1 MRIWRFTGVSRVHLT
16 ILQCA
21 SWLLPSRQRE
31 EWTAE
36 WRGELW
42 YVCQRCQGQPSSRSV
57 GDEDPVVF
65 CLGAFQDAFWIRRNS
80 PRSDGPGAFRLESAL
95 GCGALLG
102 GLAVA
107 FLMIAL
113 LLPGA
118 RNAILQSP
126 YRDASSLVLISPD
139 GYLEARSPTISLE
152 EYQAWKHRSQSL
164 FTDFAFYRPILRR
177 TSVDGNRAADLNVAI
192 ASDNLFD
199 LLEIPVSS
207 SALEDARR
215 EHRTALVLRHSAWRR
230 YFGRDA
236 HVLGRCVEIA
246 GQRAVVVAV
255 VSDDSWRL
263 PGQVDA
269 WLLEDAR
276 DLNALPS
283 DSLGY
288 VLGHVSH
295 SANGTEAGR
304 GQWHMLVPRE
314 GGYDG
319 FDCVSLAERIREPFS
334 IFLFALMLAC
344 LALPATTPLPLG
356 DYPDYPQ
363 TNGSLFWATRLRRW
377 IFLSVKIGLIVPIVY
392 CGSLSLAYCRPLLD
406 PITSQYIQIFFAFTG
421 CLFLFRWALRDQR
434 QRCPV
439 CLRLLTN
446 PARVG
451 QPSRNFLSWNG
462 TELIC
467 NRGHGLLHVPEIATS
482 WFSTQRWLYLDPS
495 WNVLFHEA
503 YLPSAGMF

>member
-1 MRIWRFTGVSRVHLT
+1 MRIWRFMSTSRVHLA

-36 WRGELW
+36 WRSELW
-42 YVCQRCQGQPSSRSV
+42 YVCQRCKGQASSQAC
-57 GDEDPVVF
+57 GDEDAVAF

-80 PRSDGPGAFRLESAL
+80 PRLDGQSFRLESAVR
-95 GCGALLG
+95 CGVLLA
-102 GLAVA
+102 GLAVVSLVA
-107 FLMIAL
+107 AL

-118 RNAILQSP
+118 RSAILGSP
-126 YRDASSLVLISPD
+126 YRDADNLVLISPD
-139 GYLEARSPTISLE
+139 GYLEATSPTISIE
-152 EYQAWKHRSQSL
+152 EYRAWKRRAQSL
-164 FTDFAFYRPILRR
+164 FTDFAFYRPMLRR
-177 TSVDGNRAADLNVAI
+177 TRIDEHRTAGLSVAV

-199 LLEIPVSS
+199 LLEIPVSA

-215 EHRTALVLRHSAWRR
+215 EHRPALVLRRSAWRR
-230 YFGRDA
+230 YFGRDT
-236 HVLGRCVEIA
+236 HVLKRVVEIA
-246 GQRAVVVAV
+246 GQQAVVVGI

-269 WLLEDAR
+269 WLLENER
-276 DLNALPS
+276 DLNALPPT
-283 DSLGY
+283 SLGY
-288 VLGHVSH
+288 VLGHVTH
-295 SANGTEAGR
+295 SAYRTGTR
-304 GQWHMLVPRE
+304 QGQWHMLVPTD
-314 GGYDG
+314 GGYAG
-319 FDCVSLAERIREPFS
+319 FDCVSLAERIRQPFS
-334 IFLFALMLAC
+334 LFLFALVLAC

-356 DYPDYPQ
+356 DYAK
-363 TNGSLFWATRLRRW
+363 TSESLFWLTRRRRW
-377 IFLSVKIGLIVPIVY
+377 IFLSIKIALILPIVY
-392 CGSLSLAYCRPLLD
+392 CGSLSLAYCRTSLD
-406 PITSQYIQIFFAFTG
+406 PITSQYIQIFFSFTG
-421 CLFLFRWALRDQR
+421 CLFAFRWALRDQR

-462 TELIC
+462 TELMC

-495 WNVLFHEA
+495 WNGLFRET